1 MFIEHNILPYSKYTR
16 LFFSLILSRRP
27 KNFEN
32 NLKIYMTVPENQRVI
47 QHHREELKSI
57 NINYRKTDFR
67 SAWVSSNNLIEVYKK
82 CNKQPHKKN
91 DVPISIGIKRTI
103 RNLQVKGILGQVE
116 AGLIYLSRFT
126 NLQFNNSI
134 KYCAEL

>member
-32 NLKIYMTVPENQRVI
+32 NLKIYMTVPEIQRVI

-67 SAWVSSNNLIEVYKK
+67 SA
-82 CNKQPHKKN
+82 
-91 DVPISIGIKRTI
+91 
-103 RNLQVKGILGQVE
+103 
-116 AGLIYLSRFT
+116 
-126 NLQFNNSI
+126 
-134 KYCAEL
+134 